1 MLAAARARGATRDI
15 GYGMDDKDRDAA
27 RPARIRMARAGF
39 TELVLVCSKCVKRQ
53 GLKKGSVRRQL
64 KGELKR
70 RVTARKPR
78 VVEVGCLGPCPK
90 RALAV
95 ITADSLAKQRIHL
108 LDPQATPAQSVDA
121 LFPDF
126 GPKGRL
132 SGPDAPETP
141 RR

>member
-1 MLAAARARGATRDI
+1 
-15 GYGMDDKDRDAA
+15 MDDTDREAA

-64 KGELKR
+64 KSELKR
-70 RVTARKPR
+70 RLTARKPR

-108 LDPQATPAQSVDA
+108 LDPQATPAQSVET

-132 SGPDAPETP
+132 DLPDAAELPH
-141 RR
+141 R